1 MVSMLKNLKKKQFK
15 IKLGNKLP
23 LKFKVD
29 KKLKRFLIFLAV
41 LGVVCYGLFRIKHLF
56 VAAVVNNRPITRLAL
71 IREIESQ
78 AGKQILEGLVSQ
90 ELVRQEAKR
99 LKLTISP
106 GEVQDKLL
114 EIEQEFTAQGADF
127 EELLS
132 LQGETKEGLKKD
144 IELQLLIEKML
155 EDKLVVTDKE
165 VSAYFEENIEFF
177 PEETELED
185 VKETIKD
192 QLKQQRMAEVVPNW
206 LEELKAKSDVRYFLD
221 L

>member
-1 MVSMLKNLKKKQFK
+1 M
-15 IKLGNKLP
+15 I
-23 LKFKVD
+23 
-29 KKLKRFLIFLAV
+29 
-41 LGVVCYGLFRIKHLF
+41 
-56 VAAVVNNRPITRLAL
+56 
-71 IREIESQ
+71 
-78 AGKQILEGLVSQ
+78 QIQ
-90 ELVRQEAKR
+90 MKDQ
-99 LKLTISP
+99 
-106 GEVQDKLL
+106 
-114 EIEQEFTAQGADF
+114 
-127 EELLS
+127 ELLS